1 MPFIMLSV
9 VKRAPTAAA
18 LAASL
23 ALAVGCGEAGGR
35 DSAAV
40 ENVAET
46 VEEFEAALGDRDL
59 ARVCDQLFSPEAR
72 RRAGGEECPRRLART
87 TASVERP
94 KLELLSVALDRVRAT
109 ARVRAWAGE
118 ERPAIDS
125 MRLVPGEGGY
135 RIDSLSGG

>member
-1 MPFIMLSV
+1 MLPA

-18 LAASL
+18 LVASL
-23 ALAVGCGEAGGR
+23 ALAVACGEAAGR

-40 ENVAET
+40 EDVAET
-46 VEEFEAALGDRDL
+46 VEEFEAALGERDL

-87 TASVERP
+87 RARVERP
-94 KLELLSVALDRVRAT
+94 KLELVSVALDGGRAS
-109 ARVRAWAGE
+109 ARVRAWTGQ

-125 MRLVPGEGGY
+125 IRLVPGEGGY